1 MEKKKGF
8 EKHES
13 SDSHM
18 KAVARYVK
26 APATEIGD
34 IDDLRSER
42 HALQKS
48 KSRKILLSISFAII
62 IHRIE
67 YLVVC
72 LGQAV

>member
-8 EKHES
+8 EKHEL

-18 KAVARYVK
+18 KAVARYVT

-34 IDDLRSER
+34 IADLLSER

-48 KSRKILLSISFAII
+48 KSRKILLSIPFAII
-62 IHRIE
+62 NHRIE